1 MYPISLKQITA
12 EKANVD
18 YANNVPGTV
27 VVRQIT
33 ILK

>member
-12 EKANVD
+12 EKANID
-18 YANNVPGTV
+18 KNNIPRLRWQT
-27 VVRQIT
+27 I